1 MLHPI
6 NQNGSKKYSS
16 ISYDGYDYSTF
27 WQGRTYEDLADK
39 IAVSRLLSR
48 IPLPHDRIA
57 DIGASIGRMLPMYE
71 EEWKECILVE
81 PYKHQLDRAMENTT
95 HPEKIKCIV
104 GAAEKIPLSDASV
117 DTVLCIRVFHY
128 ILNPTIAIQEMQRIL
143 IPGGHLVLEMPS
155 KLHFKSRIVSFFKGN
170 HAAVVSAIPM
180 NQTKKDFIFV
190 NHNPKTIRAML
201 NENGFEIIT
210 ILSVSNFRSRL
221 LKRII
226 PAKFILFLEKALQ
239 KPLAAVWF
247 GPSIYFFARK
257 KWS

>member
-6 NQNGSKKYSS
+6 SQNNSKKYSS

-48 IPLPHDRIA
+48 IPPPHDRIA
-57 DIGASIGRMLPMYE
+57 DIGASIGRMLTTYE
-71 EEWKECILVE
+71 ETWKECVLVE
-81 PYKHQLDRAMENTT
+81 PSGHQLDRAMENTT

-104 GAAEKIPLSDASV
+104 GAAEKIPLPSASV
-117 DTVLCIRVFHY
+117 DTVLCVRVFHY
-128 ILNPTIAIQEMQRIL
+128 ILNPITAIEEMRRIL
-143 IPGGHLVLEMPS
+143 IPGGYLVLEMPN
-155 KLHFKSRIVSFFKGN
+155 KLHFKSRMVSFFKGN
-170 HAAVVSAIPM
+170 HAEVVSATPM

-201 NENGFEIIT
+201 NEHGFEIIT
-210 ILSVSNFRSRL
+210 TLSVSNFRSKP
-221 LKRII
+221 LKRIM
-226 PAKFILFLEKALQ
+226 PVKFILFLEKTLQ
-239 KPLAAVWF
+239 KPLAVAWF

-257 KWS
+257 KS